1 MRESAAT
8 LDALGLVGGLAA
20 RVAEVQDRMGALPL
34 SALPETDLAAAVAEI
49 VRHRQNDH

>member
-20 RVAEVQDRMGALPL
+20 KVAEVQDRMGSLPL
-34 SALPETDLAAAVAEI
+34 AALPETDLAAAVAE
-49 VRHRQNDH
+49 VARLRKDGD